1 MNLTTTLLGVAIAL
15 GIQGSAL
22 AQVQKVDLRA
32 EEAAIRAIVN
42 RPDRLPF
49 TPDAV
54 FWSGAYPRP
63 SVGQEK
69 VRHFNEAA
77 VEQRRNQKTTTQIVR
92 LEVAAAGDMAYE
104 FFNFTLS
111 FDRADTKKHTSF
123 TGSGLRVWKKVG
135 GQWQVAAAFMRP
147 HDVPFARPDAQ

>member
-1 MNLTTTLLGVAIAL
+1 MNLRMAMLGVAIGL
-15 GIQGSAL
+15 GGCASAQL
-22 AQVQKVDLRA
+22 QKVDLRA
-32 EEAAIRAIVN
+32 EEAAIRDTVN
-42 RPDRLPF
+42 RADHLPY
-49 TPDAV
+49 TEDAV

-63 SVGQEK
+63 QIGQEK
-69 VRHFNEAA
+69 VKPFNQAA
-77 VEQRRNQKTTTQIVR
+77 MERRRNEKTTTQIVR

-111 FDRADTKKHTSF
+111 YDRADAKQHTSF

-147 HDVPFARPDAQ
+147 DNVPFTRRKAQ